1 MKPITVTTT
10 VSRPIDEVYE
20 HLAVLGNHEAFTD
33 HMLVDWKLSG
43 PASGV
48 GAVAE
53 ASSTLGGRKEPAR
66 FELVEADPPVRLLE
80 RSVAAKGRRVGTGEY
95 TLADAGD
102 GRTDVTFTFR
112 LERAPVWER
121 PILPL
126 LVPKLR
132 RANQTALDRLAEQLG
147 APAAAASAR

>member
-10 VSRPIDEVYE
+10 IRRPIAEVYE

-48 GAVAE
+48 GAVADVQ
-53 ASSTLGGRKEPAR
+53 STLAGRKEPVR
-66 FELVEADPPVRLLE
+66 FEVVEAEPPARILE
-80 RSVAAKGRRVGTGEY
+80 RSIAAKGRRVATGEFV
-95 TLADAGD
+95 LAG
-102 GRTDVTFTFR
+102 GGPEQTEVTFTFS
-112 LERAPVWER
+112 LEQAPVWER

-126 LVPKLR
+126 LAPKLR
-132 RANQTALDRLAEQLG
+132 RANQTSLDRLAAQLHE
-147 APAAAASAR
+147 